1 MYYAPLLNHVDG
13 CLIIWYLNN
22 NTNILVNMSKKQKES
37 IYTEYERFICNEMSD
52 KERVTYLK
60 SGRFSLIT
68 KINLGLK

>member
-22 NTNILVNMSKKQKES
+22 NTNILVNMSKKQES
-37 IYTEYERFICNEMSD
+37 IYAEYERFICNEMSD